1 MAFGDNTAARARKA
15 ELIKEQA
22 DTMVTIQSSKGT
34 IYRVYKDLPP
44 GTGWVLKKVGVICPK
59 WYLTTREEALGAAD
73 RHEAVHSE
81 GGHKAKQ
88 AVEA

>member
-22 DTMVTIQSSKGT
+22 ETMTTIESALGT
-34 IYRVYKDLPP
+34 VYRVYKDLPP

-59 WYLTTREEALGAAD
+59 WYLSTKELAIAAVD
-73 RHEAVHSE
+73 RHEAIHCE
-81 GGHKAKQ
+81 GGHKHRGVSA
-88 AVEA
+88 